1 MSRRTTLNRLL
12 GFVVLISTLGFLN
25 ACGGSG
31 STPTPPPPV
40 PTVKISASSNS
51 IAQGQTV
58 TLTWSAENAISCA
71 ASTNPAESDWSGS
84 QATSGTQS
92 VTPASLGTINYSLT
106 CSGPGGSGSGGVSVN
121 VAAAVGN
128 AIHFLLSGPANADS
142 GVSFSLTVSALD
154 ASNNTVTTYSG
165 TVHFTSTDPHAQL
178 PPDTA
183 LVAGTGTFAATF
195 AIPGSQTIT
204 GTDTA
209 TASITGSSKSINVG
223 AQAFPVELFGAKGDG
238 KTDDTAAIQSA
249 INSAAAAGGGSIVF
263 KVARYFTTGTLQV
276 PTGVVL
282 CGSVEGPFDV
292 AGVNP
297 GQTAIAPTL
306 LVTNVSSPFI
316 SLNGIGAGVTDLLFH
331 YPNQVGPNA
340 AAPKVYPYTILVT
353 NPGTKV
359 SRSTVTNAYNFLD
372 IEIGRAIAQDLF
384 IGAFNIGVNID
395 NAYDFVS
402 LHNLHNGVFWDEIE
416 NGSYPSAIDS
426 WVLNHG
432 TGLVVNQMDALVVH
446 DFYAFSRYAGILLT
460 NSPNLSEPGLRTV
473 WGTGSNIDLENV
485 QFGIIAIA
493 TNYPGYE
500 FTNVVV
506 GSAPGLGQAAVQ
518 LRSGGTNPPDVIING
533 GSAKGT
539 WALGAF
545 PPPEAGTLTV
555 VDVI

>member
-1 MSRRTTLNRLL
+1 MTDEAQFRRPLL
-12 GFVVLISTLGFLN
+12 FVVPVFSLALFN

-31 STPTPPPPV
+31 TPPPP
-40 PTVKISASSNS
+40 P
-51 IAQGQTV
+51 
-58 TLTWSAENAISCA
+58 
-71 ASTNPAESDWSGS
+71 P
-84 QATSGTQS
+84 
-92 VTPASLGTINYSLT
+92 P
-106 CSGPGGSGSGGVSVN
+106 
-121 VAAAVGN
+121 
-128 AIHFLLSGPANADS
+128 AIHFLVSGPANVDS
-142 GVSFSLTVSALD
+142 GVGFSLTITALD
-154 ASNNTVTTYSG
+154 ASNNAVTTYAG
-165 TVHFTSTDPHAQL
+165 KIHFTSTDPHALL
-178 PPDTA
+178 PPDST
-183 LVAGTGTFAATF
+183 LVSGAGTFGVTLAV
-195 AIPGSQTIT
+195 PGAQTIT

-209 TASITGSSKSINVG
+209 TTSITGSSKSIDVG
-223 AQAFPVELFGAKGDG
+223 AEAFPVELFGAKADG

-249 INSAAAAGGGSIVF
+249 INAAAAAGGGSVIL
-263 KVARYFTTGTLQV
+263 KVARYFTTGTFQL

-297 GQTAIAPTL
+297 AATAVAPTL
-306 LVTNVSSPFI
+306 LVTNTSQPFI
-316 SLNGIGAGVTDLLFH
+316 SLNGIGAGVADLLFH

-340 AAPKVYPYTILVT
+340 SAPNVYPYTILVT

-359 SRSTVTNAYNFLD
+359 VRSTATNAYNFLD

-395 NAYDFVS
+395 NSYDFVS
-402 LHNLHNGVFWDEIE
+402 LHNLHNGVFWDEVG
-416 NGSYPSAIDS
+416 NTSYPSPIDS

-460 NSPNLSEPGLRTV
+460 QSPNLSEPGIRTV

-485 QFGIIAIA
+485 QFGIVATA

-506 GSAPGLGQAAVQ
+506 GAAPGLGQAAVQ

-533 GSAKGT
+533 GAVQGT
-539 WALGAF
+539 WSLGAF
-545 PPPEAGTLTV
+545 PAPEAGTLTV
-555 VDVI
+555 VNVI